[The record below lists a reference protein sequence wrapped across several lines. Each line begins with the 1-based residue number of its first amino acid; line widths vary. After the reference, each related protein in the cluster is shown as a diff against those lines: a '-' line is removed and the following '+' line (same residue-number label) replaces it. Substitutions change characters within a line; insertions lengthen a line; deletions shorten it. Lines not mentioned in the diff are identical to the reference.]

1 MNGLSQTDL
10 PVFNLLSIGQRGVG
24 KTVFLAGSY
33 VELQKSRTKKSD
45 RSFWLECQ
53 DSQGKENLEA
63 VLDYIARTGEYPP
76 PTMKITDFSFS
87 LNAHSR
93 QGDKKLCS
101 FRWWDVPGESCNF
114 RDPDFQKMVLNSHSC
129 CVFIN
134 GYALVNNPEYINK
147 FENAFRQVIA
157 IASLVKEHG
166 LDYGF
171 ALIFTQCDLL
181 EPGPVSQLQIEE
193 NLQPLL
199 ARLDAVSA
207 KYQRF
212 YSAIPIIAHQQ
223 TFQLSATGGA
233 AALVWLLGEL
243 NRTEPFQERRTLE
256 SGLKQSVPVTA
267 NHQRAST
274 AVDPNRRRYLPLLVA
289 SSLGVLGMSL
299 ALFFAFSRLSPSA
312 DQARTTTEQISQ
324 YENILARDP
333 NNVDA
338 LVNLA
343 KLYLEQQQ
351 PDKAMPVLEKIVQQ
365 RPESLEW
372 QFILAQLYENKD
384 ETQKA
389 EAVYDRILAQQ
400 DNNIEALVKKAVL
413 RNEQGDTQTAKTL
426 FAKAEKVA
434 PTDALRDRVKA
445 ISQSVLQER

>member
-33 VELQKSRTKKSD
+33 VELQGSRSKNSD
-45 RSFWLECQ
+45 RSLWLECQ

-76 PTMKITDFSFS
+76 PTMKITDFNFS

-93 QGDKKLCS
+93 QGDKKLCA

-134 GYALVNNPEYINK
+134 GYALVNNPEYLDK
-147 FENAFRQVIA
+147 FEGAFKQVMA

-199 ARLDAVSA
+199 GRLDAVNA

-212 YSAIPIIAHQQ
+212 YSAIPITAHQQ

-243 NRTEPFQERRTLE
+243 NKTEPFQERRTLE
-256 SGLKQSVPVTA
+256 SGLKQSVSTA
-267 NHQRAST
+267 AERQRAPT
-274 AVDPNRRRYLPLLVA
+274 AVNPNRHRYLPILIA
-289 SSLGVLGMSL
+289 SSLGVLVMSL
-299 ALFFAFSRLSPSA
+299 AQFFLPSA
-312 DQARTTTEQISQ
+312 EQAQTPTEQISQ
-324 YENILARDP
+324 YESILARDP
-333 NNVDA
+333 NNIDA

-343 KLYLEQQQ
+343 KLYIEQQQ

-365 RPESLEW
+365 RPDSLEW
-372 QFILAQLYENKD
+372 QFILAQLYENK
-384 ETQKA
+384 EEKQKA
-389 EAVYDRILAQQ
+389 ESVYDRILAQQ

-413 RNEQGDTQTAKTL
+413 RNEQGDIQTAKTL

-445 ISQSVLQER
+445 ISQSVLQGGN

>member
-1 MNGLSQTDL
+1 MNGLSQSNL

-33 VELQKSRTKKSD
+33 VELQGSRTQDSK
-45 RSFWLECQ
+45 RSLWLECQ

-76 PTMKITDFSFS
+76 PTMKITDFNFS
-87 LNAHSR
+87 LNAHSP

-134 GYALVNNPEYINK
+134 GYALVNNPEYIHR
-147 FENAFRQVIA
+147 FEDSFKQVVA

-193 NLQPLL
+193 HLQPLL
-199 ARLDAVSA
+199 ARLDAVNA

-212 YSAIPIIAHQQ
+212 YSAIPITAHQQ
-223 TFQLSATGGA
+223 NFQLSATGGA

-243 NRTEPFQERRTLE
+243 NRSEPFQERRTLE
-256 SGLKQSVPVTA
+256 SGLKQSVPVA
-267 NHQRAST
+267 GNQRAST
-274 AVDPNRRRYLPLLVA
+274 AVNPNRNRYLPLLIA

-299 ALFFAFSRLSPSA
+299 ALFFAFNSFSPSPEHA
-312 DQARTTTEQISQ
+312 QTPTEKISS
-324 YENILARDP
+324 YENILTRDP
-333 NNVDA
+333 NNIDA

-365 RPESLEW
+365 QPDKLDW
-372 QFILAQLYENKD
+372 QFILAQLYENK
-384 ETQKA
+384 EEKQKA
-389 EAVYDRILAQQ
+389 EAIYDRILAQQ

-413 RNEQGDTQTAKTL
+413 RTEQGDIQTAKTL

-434 PTDALRDRVKA
+434 PTDSLRNNVKA
-445 ISQSVLQER
+445 ISQSVLQGSN